1 MRLRDSYWP
10 FLIITQNLQSPLDPG
25 VLGTMNRSLLLA
37 RLSPPSSALQLSL
50 LSLVVGPQ
58 TLPSSETLLHLLSL
72 FSALDQHLLS
82 LLPPSHQ
89 HLKTI
94 FWASL
99 VAQW

>member
-25 VLGTMNRSLLLA
+25 VLGMMDPSLLPA
-37 RLSPPSSALQLSL
+37 RLRPPSSALQLSL

-58 TLPSSETLLHLLSL
+58 TLPPSETLLHLLSL

-82 LLPPSHQ
+82 LLPPSQQ

-94 FWASL
+94 FRASL

>member
-1 MRLRDSYWP
+1 M
-10 FLIITQNLQSPLDPG
+10 DP
-25 VLGTMNRSLLLA
+25 SLLPA

-50 LSLVVGPQ
+50 LSLAVGPQ

-72 FSALDQHLLS
+72 FSVLDQHLLS
-82 LLPPSHQ
+82 LLAPSHQ
-89 HLKTI
+89 HLNTI